1 MLARVL
7 ARYKRK
13 QKKKLWWRRK
23 KHRTEVELPVGRGR
37 RRTTSTGYER
47 RQVFKDSEV
56 GASDA
61 PPAPRF
67 SVLDIQVDEEEDG
80 LEAALA
86 AAAS

>member
-13 QKKKLWWRRK
+13 QKKKMWWRRK

-67 SVLDIQVDEEEDG
+67 SVLDMDTLEED
-80 LEAALA
+80 EPA
-86 AAAS
+86 AAPAAS